1 MCEEKPNQERRT
13 IIDGIGD
20 MVEEMNQTVRTTV
33 EKGAAHAE
41 RLGENLKES
50 IQGMRA
56 GRDNVVM
63 VRIDDASKSKL
74 DELLDAGLVNSR
86 SEAAAFLI
94 AEGIKSRSQL
104 FDTISGKVED
114 IRKKK
119 RSFADCWRKTARLH
133 LLRKRP
139 PKVQC
144 LKAPSKPNE
153 FAGEPSPSSW
163 INNIFARV
171 RQKATTPR
179 QAG

>member
-13 IIDGIGD
+13 LIDGIGG

-63 VRIDDASKSKL
+63 VRVDDNSKAKL

-94 AEGIKSRSQL
+94 GEGIKSRSQL
-104 FDTISGKVED
+104 FDTISGTVED

-119 RSFADCWRKTARLH
+119 EGLRRL
-133 LLRKRP
+133 L
-139 PKVQC
+139 
-144 LKAPSKPNE
+144 E
-153 FAGEPSPSSW
+153 EDGEATPSSEEP
-163 INNIFARV
+163 AQSSV
-171 RQKATTPR
+171 SESSQ
-179 QAG
+179 